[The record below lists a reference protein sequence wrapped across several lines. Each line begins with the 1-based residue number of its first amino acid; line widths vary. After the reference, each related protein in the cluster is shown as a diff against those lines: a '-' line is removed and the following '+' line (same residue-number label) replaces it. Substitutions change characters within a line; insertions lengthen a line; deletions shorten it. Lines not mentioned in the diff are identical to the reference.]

1 VETPDAEFIALHPL
15 DPDLLLSIGQ
25 LAQAHGPDEIAKLL
39 DRVVVGTTS
48 AASACLLAQEDEAET
63 KRPDTVGGT
72 AILENRRLAITTDEL
87 SRWPN
92 EPLIGKETSAIMAWP
107 MGTEEV
113 AAAMVVSWSGS
124 NTPTEM
130 DVRMLECLA
139 EIVRKTLERFHLW
152 SEMDVLAESRTQ
164 SIQSVNE
171 ELETFA
177 YTMSHDLKTPLT
189 IMKTSIWA
197 VRQLIGAQLDARGA
211 LTMNRL
217 ESTVERMRGQVEGM
231 LHMYSLTKDELRP
244 REIDISAVS
253 REILDGLQSQ
263 APTRRLSCEI
273 APDLVVR
280 GDPTMLTVVMENLL
294 DNAWKYTAR
303 KAETVIQVGASL
315 DENGGQ
321 AIFVKDNGA
330 GFNSENAERL
340 FGVFQRLHTDED
352 FEGSGIGLASVQRI
366 INKHG
371 GRVWAESQLGQ
382 GARFYFTLPDELPSD
397 DHSADSLLS
406 DA

>member
-1 VETPDAEFIALHPL
+1 
-15 DPDLLLSIGQ
+15 
-25 LAQAHGPDEIAKLL
+25 
-39 DRVVVGTTS
+39 
-48 AASACLLAQEDEAET
+48 
-63 KRPDTVGGT
+63 
-72 AILENRRLAITTDEL
+72 
-87 SRWPN
+87 
-92 EPLIGKETSAIMAWP
+92 
-107 MGTEEV
+107 
-113 AAAMVVSWSGS
+113 
-124 NTPTEM
+124 
-130 DVRMLECLA
+130 
-139 EIVRKTLERFHLW
+139 
-152 SEMDVLAESRTQ
+152 
-164 SIQSVNE
+164 
-171 ELETFA
+171 
-177 YTMSHDLKTPLT
+177 
-189 IMKTSIWA
+189 
-197 VRQLIGAQLDARGA
+197 
-211 LTMNRL
+211 
-217 ESTVERMRGQVEGM
+217 
-231 LHMYSLTKDELRP
+231 
-244 REIDISAVS
+244 
-253 REILDGLQSQ
+253 
-263 APTRRLSCEI
+263 
-273 APDLVVR
+273 
-280 GDPTMLTVVMENLL
+280 MLTVVMENLL